1 MTHAATLPLRSQID
15 LNRIAGETGAIAVN
29 AALLLALLA
38 PIVPP
43 AGFELP
49 GPETTVIVVEP
60 AKPKRVEPPPVPVQR
75 EQPRKAPTTPAI
87 ALPQPVPIES
97 PAVVIDGAGEPF
109 IPPME
114 QVAEAREGTG
124 GDSLAPTEPVTG
136 AHLRYA
142 SAPPPAYP
150 RDALRDGA
158 TGTVLLEVLVDIDGR
173 PLDVRIARS
182 SGRRD
187 LDQAARR
194 QVLKRWRFVPA
205 MENGEAVQA
214 LGMVPVEFSLVR

>member
-1 MTHAATLPLRSQID
+1 MTHAASVPFRSQID
-15 LNRIAGETGAIAVN
+15 RSRIAAETGAIAIN
-29 AALLLALLA
+29 AVLLLALLA

-43 AGFELP
+43 EVFEP
-49 GPETTVIVVEP
+49 RPAEPEIVLIPRE
-60 AKPKRVEPPPVPVQR
+60 KPKPVDPPPVPIVR
-75 EQPRKAPTTPAI
+75 EQPHVVPTPAVVQ
-87 ALPQPVPIES
+87 PQPVRIER
-97 PAVVIDGAGEPF
+97 PAVVVEGAGEPYV
-109 IPPME
+109 PPVE
-114 QVAEAREGTG
+114 IVEPVVAGG
-124 GDSLAPTEPVTG
+124 GDSIAPSLEPMAG

-173 PLDVRIARS
+173 PLEVTVARS

-194 QVLKRWRFVPA
+194 QVLRQWRFVPA
-205 MENGEAVQA
+205 MDGGRAVQA
-214 LGMVPVEFSLVR
+214 IGMVPVEFSLER